1 MKIFSARETELLR
14 ELDGL
19 ELAGFWRRAVA
30 FLIDCFLMAVLLSVL
45 TTLGFNG
52 LQNLRQMWG
61 NSGPTEYHLPVVKEL
76 RVPITHGG
84 MKLQLID
91 IEGNEVIRVAA
102 TVVVPVLYCGIFL
115 WAGKGRTP
123 GKRLLKIRVVSL
135 AHRHITLWH
144 AVERALGYGAAALEL
159 GFGFVQFFI
168 HPYRR
173 CAQDRLAET
182 IVVTEPSYQSLQQK
196 LSQQQVAD
204 DLLHSPPQV
213 VAPAETRTPNWHR
226 ANKIAPRR
234 VRMEGGDSGNS
245 AGEKKPCPTK
255 KQKNPLDSDRP
266 SHGRH

>member
-1 MKIFSARETELLR
+1 MKLFSARETELLR

-52 LQNLRQMWG
+52 LQNLRQMRG
-61 NSGPTEYHLPVVKEL
+61 SSGPVEYHLPVVKEL
-76 RVPITHGG
+76 RVRG
-84 MKLQLID
+84 MKLQLIN
-91 IEGNEVIRVAA
+91 IEGNEVIHVAA
-102 TVVVPVLYCGIFL
+102 TVVVPILYCGVFL

-135 AHRHITLWH
+135 AHRHITLWD

-182 IVVTEPSYQSLQQK
+182 IVVTERGYQTLQQK
-196 LSQQQVAD
+196 LSKQAAD
-204 DLLHSPPQV
+204 DLLESPP
-213 VAPAETRTPNWHR
+213 H
-226 ANKIAPRR
+226 IA
-234 VRMEGGDSGNS
+234 
-245 AGEKKPCPTK
+245 
-255 KQKNPLDSDRP
+255 
-266 SHGRH
+266 